1 MKNEFK
7 GELGYLHAMHQ
18 VLKYG
23 EERGDRT
30 GVGTKSIFGLEM
42 SFDDVV
48 DEFPLVT
55 TKKINFDAIK
65 SELLWMLEGSGDER
79 RLAEIR
85 YGKPREELEDK
96 KTIWTANAH
105 SDYWVNRGLKKSEGD
120 LGGVYGVQWRHWDD
134 IRIINDYDIDRF
146 IDRGF
151 SYIYSIGCAQSVVR
165 REVDQ
170 LLDLIDGIKKDPFGR
185 RHIISAWNP
194 ARLDDMA
201 LPPCHT
207 FAQFYVHTDG
217 RLDCLLYQRSADLFL
232 GSPFNIAF
240 YSAML
245 AMVAQV
251 CDLVPG
257 AFKYRIGDAHV
268 YLNHIEQVKEQ
279 LVREP
284 FNPPTLWLNPSIDHI
299 DGFSMSDIEVL
310 EYTAHDAIKAPMA
323 V

>member
-23 EERGDRT
+23 EERVDRT

-96 KTIWTANAH
+96 NTIWTANAH
-105 SDYWVNRGLKKSEGD
+105 SVYWVSRGLKKSEGD

-134 IRIINDYDIDRF
+134 TRIVSLNDSKRLSA
-146 IDRGF
+146 RGF
-151 SYIYSIGCAQSVVR
+151 EMKGHVASGYIVT

-170 LLDLIDGIKKDPFGR
+170 LNELVKGIKKDPFGR

-194 ARLDDMA
+194 AMLDDMA

-284 FNPPTLWLNPSIDHI
+284 FNSPTLWLNSSIDHI